1 MNLFDWLGQR
11 LAGQRPDWWPARA
24 AMDERPLLSDR
35 WIILDSE
42 SSGLSPARD
51 HLLSLAAVTLDH
63 AALPVAEQW
72 YATLSPTAGAA
83 GELVEDLRDSVLI
96 HRLTPGLLAGGM
108 TLREAIET
116 LCRFVGDA
124 PVLAFHHG
132 HDRAFLNR
140 AARQAGFVHLP
151 WHWWEAGDLL
161 TLAWPELQPVP
172 QGLDAW
178 LQAQGVPVLERHHA
192 QEDAWATALLLLKA
206 LPRLAAR
213 GLDTRARLQAAI
225 TDLRG
230 LRRWE
235 LAR

>member
-1 MNLFDWLGQR
+1 MSVVDWLAGR
-11 LAGQRPDWWPARA
+11 LVGERPDWWPKAA
-24 AMDERPLLSDR
+24 AMDDRPLLNDR

-51 HLLSLAAVTLDH
+51 RLLSVAAVTL
-63 AALPVAEQW
+63 ASASLPVAGQW
-72 YATLSPTAGAA
+72 YATLSPAAGAVSE
-83 GELVEDLRDSVLI
+83 GLGDSVLI
-96 HRLTPGLLAGGM
+96 HRLTPGLIAGGM
-108 TLREAIET
+108 TLHEAIET

-161 TLAWPELQPVP
+161 ALAWPDHDPPLR
-172 QGLDAW
+172 GLDAW
-178 LQAQGVPVLERHHA
+178 LADQGVPVMARHHA

-206 LPRLAAR
+206 LPRLVAR
-213 GLDTRARLQAAI
+213 GLDTRARLQAAVQAHRQ
-225 TDLRG
+225 T
-230 LRRWE
+230 RR
-235 LAR
+235 LPR